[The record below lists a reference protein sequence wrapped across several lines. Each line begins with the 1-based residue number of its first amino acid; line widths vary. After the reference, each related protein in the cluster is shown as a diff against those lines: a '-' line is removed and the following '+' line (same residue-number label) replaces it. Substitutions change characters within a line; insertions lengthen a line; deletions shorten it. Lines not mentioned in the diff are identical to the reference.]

1 MSQAGSVEFLMNG
14 AEAKDRKKYLSFR
27 LTFLHLFTII
37 DFITMPRLVL
47 TLDQGTLDEEEV
59 SVQLTS
65 L

>member
-1 MSQAGSVEFLMNG
+1 MSQAGSAEFLMNG
-14 AEAKDRKKYLSFR
+14 AEAKDRKKILSLR

-37 DFITMPRLVL
+37 DFITMPGLVL
-47 TLDQGTLDEEEV
+47 TLDQGTLHEEEG